1 MIKPFINRTRSRR
14 SRKNRG
20 AATVEFAVCLP
31 VIVIL
36 VLGSIEATTMIF
48 LKQSLTVA
56 AYEGARTAIVP
67 DATSADVQQ
76 ICEEILADRRV
87 NNASVSIIPNNLDAL
102 EPGDFIRIEVDAP
115 CDGNSI
121 LSGRI
126 FQGRDMQ
133 GAAEF
138 MKEF

>member
-1 MIKPFINRTRSRR
+1 MNKPFA
-14 SRKNRG
+14 RKQTSGRRG

-36 VLGSIEATTMIF
+36 VLGSIEATSMIF

-56 AYEGARTAIVP
+56 AYEGGRTAIVP
-67 DATSADVQQ
+67 EATAADVQAV
-76 ICEEILADRRV
+76 CEQILADRRV
-87 NNASVSIIPNNLDAL
+87 NNATINVIPADLDSI
-102 EPGDFIRIEVDAP
+102 EPGEFIRVEVNAA
-115 CDGNSI
+115 CDDNAI

-126 FQGRDMQ
+126 FQGRDML
-133 GAAEF
+133 GFAEF

>member
-1 MIKPFINRTRSRR
+1 MIKPFAKYRTEKR
-14 SRKNRG
+14 RG

-48 LKQSLTVA
+48 LKQSLTVS
-56 AYEGARTAIVP
+56 AYEGGRTAIVP
-67 DATSADVQQ
+67 EATSADVEAVCQQ
-76 ICEEILADRRV
+76 ILADRRV
-87 NNASVSIIPNNLDAL
+87 NNATINVIPNNLDSI
-102 EPGDFIRIEVDAP
+102 EPGEFIRVEVNAP

-126 FQGRDMQ
+126 FQGREMI
-133 GAAEF
+133 GVAEF